1 MSVKRS
7 ATMELGQ
14 AIVAAAKRPWIGGP
28 RLPRHLYRMWR
39 ERRAGQ
45 AAWVPADGF
54 RSADEERWAHI
65 LLDAGAGAA
74 GDRFLAAYTVPGL
87 AWAAA
92 AGPGSEGQDTA
103 DGLVVAGVLTD
114 ASCAAL
120 APDATTEQ
128 LLPHDAAFVLEGSGA
143 DLVLIE
149 AAALLPGGAWAHA
162 GDPAAAD
169 RGRRLADLI
178 DLARA
183 LGKPVIFLRNAPSYL
198 LPYLDWLGEACDA
211 VADGDLGVQLAQFN
225 PVDLPSARQP
235 VPVYAGQRDPRE
247 GPATKRLLDELTS
260 GAADG
265 AVPVRVIGAPSW
277 RAAPALYREH
287 SVFLAATAAQAREQL
302 ACGARV
308 VGPVTEDA
316 DVSGATAVGS
326 PEQAA
331 RQIAAARSAGPR
343 SMTEVKATLHELFET
358 QAIPARLAALG
369 QQVGL
374 PPRPLPGRRV
384 AVLAGVRDAASAAQ
398 LAGQVLGQRLRPHEV
413 LVWLERRAG
422 GSRAAERSGG
432 DGRTG
437 PDRRRAGPA
446 QRGRHHHQRGQRHGP
461 GRRGPRS
468 RLTLGGRMGSS
479 AGVSPVGLA
488 GADVRAGML
497 PGRCGRLRPRAGLR
511 VHRRGR
517 SSRDPD
523 RTAAGGR
530 AAPVRPGPGAACG
543 CSRSLAQGSPPRDPT
558 NRRGRHRDV
567 RTAGR
572 IRARAPPP
580 SDARAPGDGQA
591 AAARSRSALVY
602 GDVNLNL
609 IDGSA
614 IWVQSM
620 VLALARA
627 GCAVTLVVKAPV
639 QTDRLLA
646 PLQGEPG
653 VTIRRPAEEQL
664 LEPIGANGLTPG
676 QASQVLTAVDAE
688 HRHDIVVL
696 RGRRLVDQ
704 VVQDNHFRGRL
715 WTYLTDIPQS
725 IPAMTTEA
733 VRWLAD
739 VADASQYVL
748 CQTEELRCFLEG
760 SVAAACGKCVLFPPV
775 VPPPPEFTGA
785 RAGAPREPEGVLRL
799 VYTGKFAP
807 RWNTYEMTQLP
818 GLLAKRGVRAE
829 LHMVGDKIHNDPDDP
844 GYHRRMRAALGD
856 PPTPGAGGP
865 DDTPQAVPA
874 TGVVWRGGH
883 SREDAMRIAAACDIG
898 LGWRHPSL
906 DASLE
911 LSTKVLEFGMLGLPV
926 ILNRTPMHEALL
938 GADYPMFARDLRDV
952 VAIAETAAADP
963 AIMKVAASRTS
974 AAAAEYTLDKAV
986 GRIRRYLD
994 DAPARVEVSP
1004 GTATL
1009 KVAVAGHDLKFFAPL
1024 LEYLRQQPGLEV
1036 RIDRWPSLG
1045 EHDEAA
1051 SEEISRWADV
1061 VICEWCGPNA
1071 IWYSENKRPGSRLIV
1086 RLHRFEVYARYPYR
1100 VKIKAVDQVVTVDKY
1115 YAELTAEKTGWPAS
1129 KIVALPNTVQVG
1141 QLDRPKLDGARFNLG
1156 MVGIVP
1162 SRKRVDLALDV
1173 LAELRR
1179 DDERYML
1186 YVKSGMP
1193 WDHWWIW
1200 QKPEERGHYAAAL
1213 HRIQRSPLLRGAVV
1227 FDEAGP
1233 DVPAWLRRV
1242 GFVLSTSDDESFHV
1256 APAEGMASGAV
1267 PVIRHWPGAETV
1279 YDTRWIHETPQ
1290 QMAAAIAAIQ
1300 TEEQWREAG
1309 ALAKAQG
1316 VAEFD
1321 SRKVFG
1327 TWYRLLTENLTPAT
1341 KVQRYSLPGAP

>member
-1 MSVKRS
+1 MSGPLAES
-7 ATMELGQ
+7 GPEL
-14 AIVAAAKRPWIGGP
+14 
-28 RLPRHLYRMWR
+28 
-39 ERRAGQ
+39 
-45 AAWVPADGF
+45 
-54 RSADEERWAHI
+54 
-65 LLDAGAGAA
+65 
-74 GDRFLAAYTVPGL
+74 
-87 AWAAA
+87 
-92 AGPGSEGQDTA
+92 
-103 DGLVVAGVLTD
+103 
-114 ASCAAL
+114 
-120 APDATTEQ
+120 
-128 LLPHDAAFVLEGSGA
+128 
-143 DLVLIE
+143 
-149 AAALLPGGAWAHA
+149 
-162 GDPAAAD
+162 
-169 RGRRLADLI
+169 
-178 DLARA
+178 
-183 LGKPVIFLRNAPSYL
+183 
-198 LPYLDWLGEACDA
+198 
-211 VADGDLGVQLAQFN
+211 
-225 PVDLPSARQP
+225 
-235 VPVYAGQRDPRE
+235 
-247 GPATKRLLDELTS
+247 
-260 GAADG
+260 
-265 AVPVRVIGAPSW
+265 
-277 RAAPALYREH
+277 
-287 SVFLAATAAQAREQL
+287 
-302 ACGARV
+302 
-308 VGPVTEDA
+308 
-316 DVSGATAVGS
+316 
-326 PEQAA
+326 
-331 RQIAAARSAGPR
+331 
-343 SMTEVKATLHELFET
+343 
-358 QAIPARLAALG
+358 
-369 QQVGL
+369 
-374 PPRPLPGRRV
+374 
-384 AVLAGVRDAASAAQ
+384 
-398 LAGQVLGQRLRPHEV
+398 
-413 LVWLERRAG
+413 
-422 GSRAAERSGG
+422 
-432 DGRTG
+432 
-437 PDRRRAGPA
+437 
-446 QRGRHHHQRGQRHGP
+446 
-461 GRRGPRS
+461 
-468 RLTLGGRMGSS
+468 
-479 AGVSPVGLA
+479 
-488 GADVRAGML
+488 
-497 PGRCGRLRPRAGLR
+497 
-511 VHRRGR
+511 
-517 SSRDPD
+517 
-523 RTAAGGR
+523 
-530 AAPVRPGPGAACG
+530 
-543 CSRSLAQGSPPRDPT
+543 
-558 NRRGRHRDV
+558 
-567 RTAGR
+567 
-572 IRARAPPP
+572 PPP

-664 LEPIGANGLTPG
+664 LESIGANGLTPG

-807 RWNTYEMTQLP
+807 RWNTYEMAQLP

-1115 YAELTAEKTGWPAS
+1115 YAELTVEKTGWPAS

-1279 YDTRWIHETPQ
+1279 YDTRWIHESPQ